1 MNPLVLIV
9 EDNDTIRNLLVIALE
24 HRGWKPEELIVCL
37 DAESADTVLQYTA
50 VDCIVSD
57 FNLGP
62 TKMNGLEL
70 FDLWAHKYAGKFI
83 LHTGDAYA
91 PARRGMAVVLKP
103 ADVDTLVA
111 LIRAAA
117 VAAGPESQVPS
128 PKSGH
133 RTTDTALRQAQ
144 GPEQGRGGLRTAS
157 VSLASDFG
165 PRAGIQPP
173 TLDCGLRTQ
182 DSVIR

>member
-1 MNPLVLIV
+1 MNPIILIC

-37 DAESADTVLQYTA
+37 DAESADTVLKYTA

-57 FNLGP
+57 FNLGDG
-62 TKMNGLEL
+62 KRNGVQL
-70 FDLWAHKYAGKFI
+70 FDRWAHKYAGRFI

-111 LIRAAA
+111 LIRASGVNRQAA
-117 VAAGPESQVPS
+117 KIA
-128 PKSGH
+128 KSG
-133 RTTDTALRQAQ
+133 
-144 GPEQGRGGLRTAS
+144 P
-157 VSLASDFG
+157 LASDFG

-173 TLDCGLRTQ
+173 TQDSGLRTT
-182 DSVIR
+182 DLVI

>member
-1 MNPLVLIV
+1 MNPIILIC

-24 HRGWKPEELIVCL
+24 HRGWKSEELIVCL
-37 DAESADTVLQYTA
+37 DAESADTVLKYTA

-57 FNLGP
+57 YDLGP
-62 TKMNGLEL
+62 AKMTGIDL
-70 FDLWAHKYAGKFI
+70 FDRWAHQYVGRFF
-83 LHTGDAYA
+83 LHTGSPLGYL
-91 PARRGMAVVLKP
+91 PTRRAVPVIQKP
-103 ADVDTLVA
+103 ADITMLVA

-117 VAAGPESQVPS
+117 AAASPKSPVPR

-133 RTTDTALRQAQ
+133 RTTDT
-144 GPEQGRGGLRTAS
+144 GLRTAS

-173 TLDCGLRTQ
+173 TQDSGLRTT
-182 DSVIR
+182 DLVI